1 MNATRVAVTDV
12 PMLQPI
18 MMGIAWVTLR
28 EFGPPEPTSP
38 TTSEVDVDELCLK
51 KKKKKTEQQ

>member
-38 TTSEVDVDELCLK
+38 TTSEVDVDEL
-51 KKKKKTEQQ
+51 